1 MLGPSKFLA
10 MISIKSL
17 VEKLGV
23 FERNKVPLELK
34 ILGLAFYIQ
43 LSSLRRA
50 ARALSEIHRVSKTA
64 VWKWVR
70 KLSEKVSIDPPRM
83 PRRLVALDETCVKVN
98 GLEYWAYAAI
108 DVDRNEVLFMRVFPS
123 RNVLATK
130 LFVEDVLKY
139 CDGRST
145 FTVDSAPWLA
155 GVLEELGL
163 RYKVESFR
171 R

>member
-1 MLGPSKFLA
+1 